1 MDGNYRI
8 VYTGNKR
15 NLHTDIDVTPR
26 GAVWITPLT
35 RGLRRMVS
43 KKKQVR
49 DSLPVPEER
58 AAGAE
63 IEGNDGGRLDQEPG
77 GKDGIAMRPR
87 KDAHRRPESHR
98 ELGHAI
104 FDAADPV
111 RAGKELLQPGEERAD
126 PTKLNALKTFAAW
139 SFGNPDAEGQRKP
152 PRIIWDIPGPPYE
165 PVDPVETET
174 QKLEGDD
181 E

>member
-1 MDGNYRI
+1 MTSSGAGVDRMAK
-8 VYTGNKR
+8 KR
-15 NLHTDIDVTPR
+15 
-26 GAVWITPLT
+26 
-35 RGLRRMVS
+35 
-43 KKKQVR
+43 KQVR
-49 DSLPVPEER
+49 DSFPAPEER
-58 AAGAE
+58 AVVAE
-63 IEGNDGGRLDQEPG
+63 IEGNGAGRLDQEFD

-87 KDAHRRPESHR
+87 KDARRRPESHR
-98 ELGHAI
+98 ELGQAI

-139 SFGNPDAEGQRKP
+139 SFGNPDAEGHRKP

-165 PVDPVETET
+165 PVDPLEAETA
-174 QKLEGDD
+174 KLEGDD